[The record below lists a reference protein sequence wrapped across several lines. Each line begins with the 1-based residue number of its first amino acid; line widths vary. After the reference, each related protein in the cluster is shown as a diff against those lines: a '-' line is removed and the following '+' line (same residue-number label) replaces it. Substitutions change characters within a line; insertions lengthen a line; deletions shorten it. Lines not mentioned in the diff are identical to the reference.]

1 MFKPLVSEALIDM
14 LAVLGQ
20 GSCCSILMQ
29 LNKPRLRNE
38 LEITYNS
45 DFLKSIRSLEKHKL
59 IKKEEFM
66 NEHIYSAT
74 DLGVFMQQVI
84 QELEDKKYKIQGA
97 KMIKNNKYSRKDYE
111 ELVKMPLDR
120 KAQRLQTSIL
130 KIFRDAMPV
139 LIKEEQTNTGYKL
152 LGLIKNQYAAGGSF
166 ARSRKKS
173 TKRISVKTIE
183 SNPEI
188 FDEWSKA
195 GCYNPKAIVQYPL
208 AIWTKQ
214 EIEEYYEFMKKQ
226 G

>member
-1 MFKPLVSEALIDM
+1 MFKPLVSEPLIDM

-20 GSCCSILMQ
+20 GSCCSVLMQ

-38 LEITYNS
+38 LQVSYDI
-45 DFLKSIRSLEKHKL
+45 DIRKSIKLLEKHKL

-84 QELEDKKYKIQGA
+84 QELEDKRYKIQGA

-111 ELVKMPLDR
+111 ELVKMPLNR

-130 KIFRDAMPV
+130 KIFRDAIPV
-139 LIKEEQTNTGYKL
+139 LIKEEQTNIGYKL
-152 LGLIKNQYAAGGSF
+152 LGLIKNQYTASGSF
-166 ARSRKKS
+166 VRSRKKS
-173 TKRISVKTIE
+173 TMRMSIKTIE

-188 FDEWSKA
+188 FDEWAKA

-208 AIWTKQ
+208 AIWTKD